1 METTHTNTHGTHHA
15 ANITRNN
22 FDVNATLKH
31 GWEKFKEQWSNLL
44 MALFAYFVAVAPLNL
59 VDMAWS
65 TRLYEESYEW
75 NEVLQESVPTEV
87 WAAGTS
93 ETILYVIF
101 AIVMFVWS
109 IVVGYNWYRSYF
121 SVYDGHVYKF
131 SDMFILPNNE
141 SLNHIANY
149 IIGYVLYV
157 LAILAGLILLIIP
170 GIYIA
175 IRFQFVP
182 NLLVDKKM
190 KFKEAFALS
199 TKMTE
204 NIKWKLFGFG
214 LLQGIMCLGIFLLGL
229 IALIVGV
236 IPAMFV
242 AFGWIM
248 LANVG
253 LYRKLYSVN
262 H

>member
-1 METTHTNTHGTHHA
+1 METTHSNQNTTGAHGV
-15 ANITRNN
+15 NRNH
-22 FDVNATLKH
+22 FDIKSTLKA

-44 MALFAYFVAVAPLNL
+44 MALFAYIVAVAPLNL
-59 VDMAWS
+59 VDFAWS
-65 TRLYEESYEW
+65 TRLYEDSYEW
-75 NEVLQESVPTEV
+75 NEFLQESVPTQV
-87 WAAGTS
+87 WVAGTS

-101 AIVMFVWS
+101 AVVMFVWS
-109 IVVGYNWYRSYF
+109 IIVGYNWYRSYF

-131 SDMFILPNNE
+131 ADMFVLPNKE
-141 SLNHIANY
+141 TINHIANY
-149 IIGYVLYV
+149 IIGYILYI
-157 LAILAGLILLIIP
+157 LAILAGLVLLIIP
-170 GIYIA
+170 GMYVA

-214 LLQGIMCLGIFLLGL
+214 LLQGIMCLGVVLVGF

-236 IPAMFV
+236 IPAAFV
-242 AFGWIM
+242 AFGWM
-248 LANVG
+248 MFANVG
-253 LYRKLYSVN
+253 LYRKLYAIN
-262 H
+262 A

>member
-1 METTHTNTHGTHHA
+1 MEKIHTN
-15 ANITRNN
+15 RNH
-22 FDVNATLKH
+22 FDVKLTLRH

-44 MALFAYFVAVAPLNL
+44 MALFAYFVALAPLNIL
-59 VDMAWS
+59 DFAWS
-65 TRLYEESYEW
+65 TRLYEDTYEW
-75 NEVLQESVPTEV
+75 NEYLQESVPTQV

-93 ETILYVIF
+93 ETILYAIF
-101 AIVMFVWS
+101 AIVMFVWG

-131 SDMFILPNNE
+131 SDMFEIPNKNTM
-141 SLNHIANY
+141 NDIANY
-149 IIGYVLYV
+149 IVGYVAYIFTV
-157 LAILAGLILLIIP
+157 LGGLIFFIIP
-170 GIYIA
+170 GIYFA

-214 LLQGIMCLGIFLLGL
+214 MLQGIMCLGIFLLGL

-236 IPAMFV
+236 IPAAFV

-248 LANVG
+248 LTNVG
-253 LYRKLYSVN
+253 LYRKLYAANV
-262 H
+262 